1 MKKTMIRFGELS
13 GQKFNYNN
21 FSAESDKIVLDSTNQ
36 HSTSRWSDQN
46 IVRKEA

>member
-1 MKKTMIRFGELS
+1 MKKIMIRFGELS
-13 GQKFNYNN
+13 GQNFNYNN

-36 HSTSRWSDQN
+36 HSAAWWADQN